1 MDADRMTEL
10 LKTADE
16 ERRKR
21 INENRLK
28 HPMMPDEVLGH
39 RDCDEIIESYCQY
52 SGGGSLGAFLAGWN
66 AARNTLIMATLKK
79 AK

>member
-39 RDCDEIIESYCQY
+39 RDCDEIIEGEAPWEGTRQEDRE
-52 SGGGSLGAFLAGWN
+52 A
-66 AARNTLIMATLKK
+66 
-79 AK
+79 

>member
-39 RDCDEIIESYCQY
+39 
-52 SGGGSLGAFLAGWN
+52 GGSLGAFLAGWN

>member
-1 MDADRMTEL
+1 MNADEMTEL
-10 LKTADE
+10 MKTADE
-16 ERRKR
+16 MRRKR

-39 RDCDEIIESYCQY
+39 TDCDEIIDSYAQY
-52 SGGGSLGAFLAGWN
+52 NGGGSLGAFLAGWN
-66 AARNTLIMATLKK
+66 AARNTLVMATLEK